1 MEQSLR
7 NKLKSIAANARA
19 EAEQKFIVDKLTKE
33 IEDKKALI
41 KYVNNT
47 VQSLPAKMKQA
58 AREQETSLA
67 VASEATV
74 CKKYFDALL
83 EAVTEFTKK
92 NSLETRVEK
101 RRFGF
106 KEDSNARIERNLYI
120 VWE

>member
-1 MEQSLR
+1 MEQDLR
-7 NKLKSIAANARA
+7 NKLKSIAANARV

-33 IEDKKALI
+33 IEEKKALI
-41 KYVNNT
+41 KYVEDM
-47 VQSLPAKMKQA
+47 VQSLPAKMEQA

-92 NSLETRVEK
+92 NSLEIRVEK

-106 KEDSNARIERNLYI
+106 KEDSEARTERSLYI
-120 VWE
+120 FWE